1 MPAAEFPILTFQE
14 CRVLGSL
21 VEKSFAT
28 PEYYPMTVNAL
39 VNACN
44 QKSNREPTV
53 SLTESDINS
62 ILVSLNDKRLAA
74 PVLSTGSRV
83 FRYRHLCQE
92 RWALPPEDLIILT
105 LLLLRGPQTPGEL
118 NSRSGSMKEIGQL
131 ERVVTG
137 LKDLSEGSFP
147 MVLQLPKLAGQKEA
161 RWMHLLMG
169 TEAAEAMA
177 EPGAVVAADRV
188 VELEKQVSDL
198 RAELDSLKSDFQAFK
213 ASFE

>member
-1 MPAAEFPILTFQE
+1 MPATEFPILSFQE
-14 CRVLGSL
+14 CRVLGAL

-53 SLTESDINS
+53 SFTDSDINS
-62 ILVSLNDKRLAA
+62 ILISLNDKRLAA

-92 RWALPPEDLIILT
+92 RWALPPEELVILT

-118 NSRSGSMKEIGQL
+118 NNRSGSMKEIGQL
-131 ERVVTG
+131 DRVLTG
-137 LKDLSEGSFP
+137 LKELSAGPFP

-161 RWMHLLMG
+161 RWMHVLMG
-169 TEAAEAMA
+169 LEAAEAMA

-188 VELEKQVSDL
+188 MELEKEVADL
-198 RAELDSLKSDFQAFK
+198 RVELARLKSDFEAFR
-213 ASFE
+213 ASFG

>member
-1 MPAAEFPILTFQE
+1 MPATEFPVLTFQE

-28 PEYYPMTVNAL
+28 PEYYPMTVHAL

-53 SLTESDINS
+53 NLTETDVNS

-83 FRYRHLCQE
+83 FRYRHLCNE
-92 RWALPPEDLIILT
+92 RWALPPEDLVILM
-105 LLLLRGPQTPGEL
+105 LLVLRGPQTPGEL

-131 ERVVTG
+131 DRVLTG
-137 LKDLSEGSFP
+137 LRDLSEGEHP
-147 MVLQLPKLAGQKEA
+147 MVVQLPKLVGQKEA

-169 TEAAEAMA
+169 AEAASSMA
-177 EPGAVVAADRV
+177 EPGSVVAADRV
-188 VELEKQVSDL
+188 VELEKQVTDL
-198 RAELDSLKSDFQAFK
+198 RAELDALKAEFQSFR